1 MATVNLAS
9 FRREVHE
16 FIAAELPADVRR
28 EVRAGRKLTRE
39 RQTEWQR
46 RLWRRG
52 WIAPSWP
59 VEHGGCAWTAA
70 QQHVFDEECVAGDA
84 PFVNPFGLFRAGPVL
99 IAHGTPAQRARF
111 LPGMLDS
118 STWWCQ
124 GYSEPGAGSDLAA
137 LSLRADRRDDSYVL
151 NGTKTW
157 TSQAHLADWMFALV
171 RTGRA
176 AKPREGITFLLIDMR
191 SPGLQVRPIA
201 LMDGRDHVN
210 EVHFHDVEVPEE
222 HRVGGEG
229 QGWACS
235 QVVLGHERLQNA
247 AVPQT
252 LRLLARAR
260 SLAQERRDDQQRP
273 LIADPL
279 WSARLTELESQLMA
293 HAAVHRRFLEQA
305 EGRTPGP
312 EVSMLKI
319 RGAELRQAVGAL
331 IVELLQHDALRI
343 DDEPGVESQ
352 SPWPL
357 VQEFLYSRASSI
369 YGGSNEIQRNIL
381 ARQVL
386 GL

>member
-1 MATVNLAS
+1 MAALNLAR
-9 FRREVHE
+9 FRQDVRE
-16 FIAAELPADVRR
+16 FMAAELPSDIRR
-28 EVRAGRKLTRE
+28 EVRAGRKLSRE

-84 PFVNPFGLFRAGPVL
+84 PFVNPFGLLRAGPVL
-99 IAHGTPAQRARF
+99 IAHGTQAQRARF

-137 LSLRADRRDDSYVL
+137 LSLRAERRGDVYVL

-157 TSQAHLADWMFALV
+157 TSQAHVADWMFALV
-171 RTGRA
+171 RTSRAGR
-176 AKPREGITFLLIDMR
+176 PREGISFLLIDMR
-191 SPGLQVRPIA
+191 SPGLHVRPIA
-201 LMDGRDHVN
+201 LMDGRHHVN
-210 EVHFHDVEVPEE
+210 EVHFQDVEVPVDQ
-222 HRVGGEG
+222 RVGAEG

-235 QVVLGHERLQNA
+235 QVVLGHERMQIA
-247 AVPQT
+247 EVPQT
-252 LRLLARAR
+252 RRLLAHAR
-260 SLAQERRDDQQRP
+260 KLARERRDEQRQP

-279 WSARLTELESQLMA
+279 WAARLIELEAQLMA

-331 IVELLQHDALRI
+331 IVDLLRHDALRV
-343 DDEPGVESQ
+343 DDGQGVDATSH
-352 SPWPL
+352 WPL
-357 VQEFLYSRASSI
+357 VQEFLYSRASTI